1 MTDEDLKEYIP
12 KYGDRIAVLAFA
24 RRIVSSE
31 SMRGGSS
38 SEDRKRNLLMRL
50 KDRLSSKKRN
60 IAVGEDSN
68 QSRGRYLS
76 LIGNINAKKVQ
87 RRLEVGWLDFDPV
100 TESYKQVKTA
110 SGGGTRQLKLD
121 LHITMAEL
129 LETAKILFFPNGE
142 SMQGKLDEFTFDISD
157 FSKCSISQE
166 KTLEEVYNET
176 KMKLLRVY
184 MATTRRCASV
194 GNAETK
200 DNESSDIS
208 TNKEATEVQRDI
220 HLGQLLEL
228 GRESSMDEV
237 SNDSSFDNALQL
249 SPEKIPLSHD
259 MPTYCHS
266 QDDSSEVM
274 FSYLMP
280 TSEISDLNDT
290 IGTCVK
296 VIQLHRGHVF
306 KEFIDFFLENSS
318 LDLRGTNIEV
328 EMILPNG
335 QKEAGEDSGGILRD
349 ALSEFWHT
357 FYETCTVG
365 NHIKVPAISH
375 IMTDKHWKACA
386 RIIILGY
393 KQERYFPIQLAL
405 PFLSSAMDGP
415 GNSHT
420 DSDSLVSTFMEYI
433 SDMEKEVFIQASTD
447 FESVNFDDILEAC
460 ESHDVRHRPTK
471 DNISTILKQVAHKEL
486 VQAPAFVAECWHDI
500 FCLDLQPLL
509 PEDLSELL
517 LCLAPTT
524 KKVLQILDV
533 PDDLSNAER
542 ETVQYLKKY
551 IKGLSEDMLRNFLR
565 FVTGADLLT
574 VQKISVRLVRID
586 SEFIRRPIAHTC
598 GCVLELSSNYESFVE
613 FRREFNGILESKIW
627 IMDII

>member
-1 MTDEDLKEYIP
+1 MAGRELYYFLKGRGVDTTKLEEEKVDESVIALMTDEDLKEYVP

-24 RRIVSSE
+24 RRIVSSK
-31 SMRGGSS
+31 SMRGESS
-38 SEDRKRNLLMRL
+38 SEDRKLNLLMRL

-60 IAVGEDSN
+60 IAVGKDSN

-142 SMQGKLDEFTFDISD
+142 SMRGKLDEFTFDISD

-176 KMKLLRVY
+176 KMKLLR
-184 MATTRRCASV
+184 
-194 GNAETK
+194 TK

-274 FSYLMP
+274 FSYLIP
-280 TSEISDLNDT
+280 TSEISDLNET
-290 IGTCVK
+290 FGTCVK
-296 VIQLHRGHVF
+296 VIQLHRGKVF
-306 KEFIDFFLENSS
+306 KEFIDFFLENSM
-318 LDLRGTNIEV
+318 
-328 EMILPNG
+328 EMILLNG
-335 QKEAGEDSGGILRD
+335 QKEVGEDSGGILRD

-405 PFLSSAMDGP
+405 PFF
-415 GNSHT
+415 
-420 DSDSLVSTFMEYI
+420 DSLVSTFMEYI
-433 SDMEKEVFIQASTD
+433 SDIEKEVFIQASTD

-486 VQAPAFVAECWHDI
+486 VQAPAF
-500 FCLDLQPLL
+500 
-509 PEDLSELL
+509 
-517 LCLAPTT
+517 
-524 KKVLQILDV
+524 ILDV
-533 PDDLSNAER
+533 PDDLSSAER